1 MGDLFSKHRDELQC
15 SENSLSNF
23 EPILESCLESNLE
36 NNNFSYILTL
46 PEEIINLIFS
56 FLITHDILS
65 FISSNSFFWNQNN
78 NNLFIQQKKQF
89 LDFAD
94 KVIIHFSRNNLE
106 IMHRT
111 GLIRHMNK
119 MRTNIDSENIRAIWN
134 TITDEEKEYFKFK
147 KILIEYTTEYYT
159 NIDISIESIMEK
171 LF

>member
-1 MGDLFSKHRDELQC
+1 MGDLFSKHQDELQC

-56 FLITHDILS
+56 FLITHDVLS
-65 FISSNSFFWNQNN
+65 FISSNSYFWNQNN

-94 KVIIHFSRNNLE
+94 KLKNHFSTNNSE

-111 GLIRHMNK
+111 GLIIHMHK
-119 MRTNIDSENIRAIWN
+119 MRTNIDSENIRVIWN
-134 TITDEEKEYFKFK
+134 RITDEEKEYFKFK
-147 KILIEYTTEYYT
+147 KVFVEYTTEYYT